1 MKTEAQ
7 CAIMVNS
14 EKKEGT
20 MTKNKSSAIDVDDPR
35 RENALIGYQMAINLW
50 TYQGAQGWARFNV
63 LLFVNGTIIGII
75 GLIMT
80 SGDPQPFATGFLA
93 LVGLLLCCFWLPVIH
108 REDEYAS
115 YYVRS
120 ARELEEK
127 YLSDS
132 VKTVS
137 RGRLF
142 GDGKVVT
149 IETSAEPSSQVQMG
163 WLARRWRAKSA
174 AKMILVVLTLSYIV
188 TIILH
193 CPCFAYVSPFI
204 PP

>member
-1 MKTEAQ
+1 
-7 CAIMVNS
+7 
-14 EKKEGT
+14 
-20 MTKNKSSAIDVDDPR
+20 MTKNESSTIDVDDEKR
-35 RENALIGYQMAINLW
+35 RENALIGYQMAIGLW

-80 SGDPQPFATGFLA
+80 SGNPQPIATGFLA
-93 LVGLLLCCFWLPVIH
+93 VMGLLLCCFWLPVIE
-108 REDEYAS
+108 REDEYAT

-137 RGRLF
+137 RGGLF
-142 GDGKVVT
+142 ADGKAVT
-149 IETSAEPSSQVQMG
+149 IDTSAEPGGQMQMS
-163 WLARRWRAKSA
+163 WLASRWPAKLA
-174 AKMILVVLTLSYIV
+174 ARVILGLLAVVYIS
-188 TIILH
+188 ILILH
-193 CPCFAYVSPFI
+193 CRCFACVSPFI
-204 PP
+204 LP